1 MPSKNFSLTLPCL
14 DNNKE
19 LMGKL
24 EKGKFTLR
32 DMYDQFQNVSK
43 LGPLSQIMNMIPGLG
58 GLMNKDMEG
67 ESKNKFK
74 KLTVMMDSMSDM
86 ELDHDDPNRLFRL
99 EEKRKQRVARGSGV
113 QPEELDELLMQY
125 QKLSQI
131 GGNFFYQTKK

>member
-1 MPSKNFSLTLPCL
+1 
-14 DNNKE
+14 
-19 LMGKL
+19 MGKL

-131 GGNFFYQTKK
+131 GSIFLSN